1 MYNPLPILTPGLLE
15 DELKMGKR
23 WFVRQTWLRG
33 MQADLK
39 AALVV
44 RSYGQE
50 EKVIAEEHLAAI
62 ENDKAAFLYDAS
74 LPEHLEKLTTAA
86 KQPIGYKVFY
96 LGRKGVE
103 WDPPSLYQQKMK
115 HYILDHHSSWS
126 KGKKIKV
133 GLYEKF
139 GQLFL
144 KFSYNSQDDTIPFDL
159 IEKY

>member
-23 WFVRQTWLRG
+23 WFVRQTYPRG

-103 WDPPSLYQQKMK
+103 WDPPLLYKQKVK
-115 HYILDHHSSWS
+115 HYILKHYSSWS
-126 KGKKIKV
+126 KGKIKV
-133 GLYEKF
+133 GLCEKF
-139 GQLFL
+139 GELFL
-144 KFSYNSQDDTIPFDL
+144 KFNYNNKEKDIIPFDM